1 MIKIDVQPT
10 FGEEV
15 MAGRRSPN
23 FFVFLT
29 KFVIYPNKPKKRRKK
44 NNA

>member
-1 MIKIDVQPT
+1 MIKTDVHPI